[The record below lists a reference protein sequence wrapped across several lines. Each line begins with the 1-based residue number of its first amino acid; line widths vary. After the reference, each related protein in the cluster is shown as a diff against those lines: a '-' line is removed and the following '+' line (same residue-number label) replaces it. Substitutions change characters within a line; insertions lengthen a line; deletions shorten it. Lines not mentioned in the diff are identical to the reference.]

1 MSPSFGSSTCGRSW
15 CSTGGPLSH
24 IRWRSC
30 GQCQGFHHHAYRR
43 GAWALL
49 GRRYG
54 YVNARRVSRDHPER
68 RQSCAD
74 GAGVELELSTTRSW
88 SCASPGTSRCSPTTG
103 RTSSG
108 SRPPPS
114 TWQWPPSAPLMIRFE
129 SVMRER
135 GTDFGTMFARQ
146 LWNMSFDYSFLD
158 VFIQH

>member
-74 GAGVELELSTTRSW
+74 GAGVELELSTTRNW
-88 SCASPGTSRCSPTTG
+88 SCASRGTSRCL
-103 RTSSG
+103 
-108 SRPPPS
+108 PPQHVHHRVLGHLQAHGNGPR
-114 TWQWPPSAPLMIRFE
+114 ARHYDPLRIRH
-129 SVMRER
+129 
-135 GTDFGTMFARQ
+135 ARARHG
-146 LWNMSFDYSFLD
+146 LRHNVCATALEYVLRLRIS
-158 VFIQH
+158 